1 MKNVYNILI
10 LTVLIAAAIFCNSCS
25 NGDGDDGDGGM
36 FSGTYAAFKRM
47 DYGVETYSVIRF
59 INSNTLEYYKTIGA
73 GYVSGRFTTPFP
85 YKQGW
90 YYDVSFG
97 GMAETSTYAVEG
109 DKIVTTNPNILLLT
123 IRNGKFIPDGMDE
136 DHAFVKIE
144 NSSDGSADN
153 NPIKALAGT
162 WTGTDSYGMQCK
174 YTFKADGSGTGIMK
188 NSNVTN
194 NWTFTWV
201 LQGNKVKCGGVN
213 RWSGQGE
220 SGESYVSTTF
230 VFDGSTLTDESG
242 KTKFK
247 KQ

>member
-1 MKNVYNILI
+1 MMNKLKYLAMCMVA
-10 LTVLIAAAIFCNSCS
+10 VFAMGAFCSCS
-25 NGDGDDGDGGM
+25 SDDDDGM

-59 INSNTLEYYKTIGA
+59 INSNTLEYYKTVGA

-97 GMAETSTYAVEG
+97 GMAETSTYVVEG

-144 NSSDGSADN
+144 ENSSGESADN
-153 NPIKALAGT
+153 NPTKALVGT
-162 WTGTDSYGMQCK
+162 WTGTDSYGLQCK
-174 YTFKADGSGTGIMK
+174 YTFKADGTGTGIMK

-201 LQGNKVKCGGVN
+201 LQGNKVKCGGMN

-220 SGESYVSTTF
+220 SDESYVSMTF
-230 VFDGSTLTDESG
+230 VFDGSNLTDESG